1 MTEPDEAGSER
12 AGSLEV
18 CMAQKANMEAIFHS
32 VADGILTLDTELRVV
47 HLNRAAASMLGTGS
61 DEAAGRGVGEVLRGR
76 LWDVEA
82 LARSTLDEGVGVEG
96 RENLLGVRGEREIR
110 VLLTTSRLHDR
121 RGEVGGAVVVLRDIT
136 HERELEARL
145 ERRTQLHAL
154 AGRSHAM
161 QELYALIENVAR
173 TDSTVLI
180 QGESGTGKELV
191 ADAIHRSSARA
202 GGPFVKV
209 NCSALSEGILESEL
223 FGHVKGA
230 FTGALHDRAGRFELA
245 DRGTLL
251 LDEVGDLPAATQVKL
266 LRVLQEREIERV
278 GDSRVRKV
286 DVRILAATHRAL
298 RRLVEEGRFREDLF
312 YRLNVI
318 PVRLPPLR
326 EHREDVP
333 VLVARFLAELA
344 DVTGKRIARVS
355 PDALR
360 VLVDHDWPGNV
371 RELRNAVEHAMV
383 KSRGPMLL
391 VEDLPRELLEEA
403 PVPARAVRRPASG
416 ERARVLEALE
426 RARWN
431 RAAAA
436 RILGIDRSTLWRR
449 MRKLDVRAD
458 AS

>member
-1 MTEPDEAGSER
+1 
-12 AGSLEV
+12 
-18 CMAQKANMEAIFHS
+18 
-32 VADGILTLDTELRVV
+32 
-47 HLNRAAASMLGTGS
+47 
-61 DEAAGRGVGEVLRGR
+61 
-76 LWDVEA
+76 
-82 LARSTLDEGVGVEG
+82 
-96 RENLLGVRGEREIR
+96 
-110 VLLTTSRLHDR
+110 
-121 RGEVGGAVVVLRDIT
+121 
-136 HERELEARL
+136 
-145 ERRTQLHAL
+145 
-154 AGRSHAM
+154 
-161 QELYALIENVAR
+161 
-173 TDSTVLI
+173 
-180 QGESGTGKELV
+180 
-191 ADAIHRSSARA
+191 
-202 GGPFVKV
+202 VKV